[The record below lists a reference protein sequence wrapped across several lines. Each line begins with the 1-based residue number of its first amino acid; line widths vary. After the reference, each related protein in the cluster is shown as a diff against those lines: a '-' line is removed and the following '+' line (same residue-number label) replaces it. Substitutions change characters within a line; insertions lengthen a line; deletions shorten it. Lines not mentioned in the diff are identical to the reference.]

1 MKAKLITFKKNGN
14 EIKIV
19 SKEFEPVQ
27 GYKTIYTTSSED
39 TINPR
44 LLSFCKVEN
53 GFAVCFGHGFIE
65 DVNFQILSPMDNKSI
80 AVRIF
85 EGILFPSLALCK
97 FVELT
102 DPVSLHAV
110 LSLREKALRQRQEE
124 EQQRAARM
132 QQREKELKEEEQK
145 ELRKRILS
153 AVEII
158 REGSKQK
165 KIDSETFLLV
175 AKAYKFS
182 IPIKTKGTIN
192 NRVSYILADGRA
204 LSLFNSKNKRGLDG
218 TFAAIHGLFALV
230 KEKNPSF

>member
-1 MKAKLITFKKNGN
+1 MKAKLITYKKNGN

-19 SKEFEPVQ
+19 SKEFYPVQ

-39 TINPR
+39 PINPG
-44 LLSFCKVEN
+44 LLRFCKVEN
-53 GFAVCFGHGFIE
+53 GFAVSLGVGYIK
-65 DVNFQILSPMDNKSI
+65 DVNFQILAPMDEKSI
-80 AVRIF
+80 AEQICAGLR
-85 EGILFPSLALCK
+85 FPSLALCK

-102 DPVSLHAV
+102 DPDRLPAV
-110 LSLREKALRQRQEE
+110 LSLREKALKQRQEE

-158 REGSKQK
+158 REGSELRT
-165 KIDSETFLLV
+165 IDSETFILV
-175 AKAYKFS
+175 AKAYEFS

-192 NRVSYILADGRA
+192 NRVSRIRADGRA